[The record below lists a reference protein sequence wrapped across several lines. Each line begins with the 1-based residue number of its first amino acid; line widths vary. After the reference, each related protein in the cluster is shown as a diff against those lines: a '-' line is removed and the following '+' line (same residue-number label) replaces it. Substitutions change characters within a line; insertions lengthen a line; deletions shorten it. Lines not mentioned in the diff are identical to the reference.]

1 MPLISPTRI
10 STFSLSD
17 YVTQESSWSCGV
29 LTKYFLK
36 MPKAFLF
43 IRCGSHCLTFSRS
56 SFSLFSMHLLMPTKH
71 QREKYFRF
79 LCAPRRKGHRLCY
92 RIHQNKRLK
101 HMGISLPGLSLEGT
115 LFLEKDTILCQCVE
129 PAWHSR
135 ENCVCSIF
143 SLRTLSSLLAS
154 EADAV
159 VFRAES
165 KGKCFKKILKINYLS
180 GKVKS
185 SVYLFAKR
193 TTKSL

>member
-1 MPLISPTRI
+1 
-10 STFSLSD
+10 
-17 YVTQESSWSCGV
+17 
-29 LTKYFLK
+29 
-36 MPKAFLF
+36 
-43 IRCGSHCLTFSRS
+43 
-56 SFSLFSMHLLMPTKH
+56 
-71 QREKYFRF
+71 
-79 LCAPRRKGHRLCY
+79 
-92 RIHQNKRLK
+92 
-101 HMGISLPGLSLEGT
+101 MGISLPGLSLEGT

-135 ENCVCSIF
+135 ENRVCSIF

-193 TTKSL
+193 TTKSLKNGCWWSSGEGEYSPWVNSFADICDLEQNVTAWEGKLDLDFIYFPYVSSLVSS